1 MERLRLN
8 PHLEDKIFEISYSG
22 GVASRVT
29 SYFPLG
35 ESELQEIFLAAGSKP
50 EVRSIFTDSV
60 SGEEWEMNRER
71 IKKRFND
78 ELIDIGPHDRH

>member
-1 MERLRLN
+1 MGMLRLS
-8 PHLEDKIFEISYSG
+8 PRLEDKIFEISYSG
-22 GVASRVT
+22 GAASRVT
-29 SYFPLG
+29 SYFPLD

-60 SGEEWEMNRER
+60 SGEEWERSRER

-78 ELIDIGPHDRH
+78 ELIDIGPYDRH